1 MDPRELPIWQL
12 HFDLLRTLRDGN
24 QLVLVAATGSGKT
37 TQVPQMLLDA
47 GIAGNKSIVVL
58 QPRRVAAR
66 TVSARVAWERGV
78 KLGGEVGYQIRF
90 EDRTSLGT
98 RICFVTEGI
107 LLRWLQDDPE
117 LRDIGVLIFDEF
129 HERNLLSDVA
139 LALAKRL
146 QNTTRPDLKLVV
158 MSATMEAEP
167 VANYLAAT
175 PQTKDRIPP
184 PAAPILA
191 SEGRAFPVTVNWA
204 EYGDRRPPAELAA
217 EAVERIINTGE
228 RGDILVFMP
237 GMGEISSTLNTLR
250 AARLTE
256 RCVFLALHGDL
267 PPEEQDRAF
276 QSFEGRKI
284 VVATNVAET
293 SVTIDGV
300 CHVVDAG
307 LARVARY
314 DSERG
319 IQTLGLEEI
328 SRASC
333 DQRAGR
339 AGRTAPGTCWRL
351 WTESAHLNRPLKN
364 TPEIQRADLSEV
376 VLLLHSLGIRH
387 AATFDWLDQPDAT
400 AVERAEKLLV
410 MLGALRP
417 PEEVTD
423 RSADGHVRLNTSA
436 DPGEPNSKAEFG
448 NSSGNSDAH
457 PVRADV
463 AVRVPLNAHT
473 DLTPVGRQM
482 LRLPMHP
489 RYSRMLIEASKRGCV
504 PGAALCAAL
513 TSGRDLLV
521 RAGRDDAHVKEAR
534 ELFEGSTT
542 SDFHTLMRAFQ
553 FAKNAGFDLDQCR
566 RHGIHAQSARAI
578 DDTYRQLLQIAER
591 ERLLD
596 QGAGSTPLPLA
607 APGQPGARNPKT
619 ETAPE
624 PLLLCLAA
632 GFIDQLAQ
640 RKSEGSLDCLL
651 SEGRTGTLVRESVVQ
666 SPLFV
671 AGNIREVDSRGNR
684 LTLLMLATEVRRE
697 WLEQLYPQHFHATVE
712 HVFDRG
718 QKAVAAIKRVR
729 FFDLVLGQEHQRTVE
744 PLASARSL
752 AEAFARGWFELP
764 QFDHALKQFIARV
777 NLLAL
782 AAPDLEF
789 PLFRGPALLESLI
802 RAFHGLALVKQA
814 QAADLKSAFH
824 AHLQP
829 AQIEWLNELAPLQ
842 VPGPG
847 EKPLKLLYPEIGD
860 DAAVDELAPETVLK
874 LNDAFTL
881 KEHPRILEGRVPVKL
896 WLAAPDGKRLA
907 STTNFADWK
916 ARGYPA
922 LRAQIKAKY
931 PGFAWP

>member
-1 MDPRELPIWQL
+1 MDPRALPIWQL

-37 TQVPQMLLDA
+37 TQVPQMLLDG
-47 GIAGNKSIVVL
+47 GIAGDKRIVVL

-167 VANYLAAT
+167 VAHYLATTAAS
-175 PQTKDRIPP
+175 PARPSQ
-184 PAAPILA
+184 PAAPILESA
-191 SEGRAFPVTVNWA
+191 GRTFPVTIKWA
-204 EYGDRRPPAELAA
+204 EYGDRQPAAELAA
-217 EAVERIINTGE
+217 QAVERILHAGE
-228 RGDILVFMP
+228 PGDILVFMP
-237 GMGEISSTLNTLR
+237 GMGEINSTINTLR
-250 AARLTE
+250 AGRLSE
-256 RCVFLALHGDL
+256 RCLFLPLHGDL
-267 PPEEQDRAF
+267 APEDQDRAF
-276 QSFEGRKI
+276 QASAMRKI

-314 DSERG
+314 DAERG
-319 IQTLGLEEI
+319 IQSLGLEEI
-328 SRASC
+328 SRASA

-351 WTESAHLNRPLKN
+351 WTEGAHLNRPLKN
-364 TPEIQRADLSEV
+364 TPEIQRADLAEV
-376 VLLLHSLGIRH
+376 VLLLHSLGIRR

-417 PEEVTD
+417 PVEAPPL
-423 RSADGHVRLNTSA
+423 ADGANRTSV
-436 DPGEPNSKAEFG
+436 EAE
-448 NSSGNSDAH
+448 
-457 PVRADV
+457 
-463 AVRVPLNAHT
+463 T
-473 DLTPVGRQM
+473 DLTPIGRQM

-489 RYSRMLIEASKRGCV
+489 RYSRMLLEAAKRRCV
-504 PGAALCAAL
+504 PAAALCAAL
-513 TSGRDLLV
+513 TSGRDLLMRV
-521 RAGRDDAHVKEAR
+521 GREDAHLKEAR
-534 ELFEGSTT
+534 ELFEGNAT
-542 SDFHTLMRAFQ
+542 SDFYTLMQAFQ
-553 FAKNAGFDLDQCR
+553 FAQNVNFDLDQCR
-566 RHGIHAQSARAI
+566 RLGLHAQSARAI
-578 DDTYRQLLQIAER
+578 NDTYRQLLQIAER
-591 ERLLD
+591 ERLLPAD
-596 QGAGSTPLPLA
+596 AELPITA
-607 APGQPGARNPKT
+607 APAPAPA
-619 ETAPE
+619 TAAKSKSAAPHE
-624 PLLLCLAA
+624 PLLLCLTA

-640 RKSEGSLDCLL
+640 RKTEGSLECLL
-651 SEGRTGTLVRESVVQ
+651 GEGRTGTLVRESVVQ
-666 SPLFV
+666 APLFV
-671 AGNIREVDSRGNR
+671 AGNIREVDGRGGR
-684 LTLLMLATEVRRE
+684 LTLLTLATEVRRE
-697 WLEQLYPQHFHATVE
+697 WLEELYPQHFHATVE
-712 HVFDRG
+712 HLFDRS

-729 FFDLVLGQEHQRTVE
+729 FFDLVLGQEYQRTVE
-744 PLASARSL
+744 PKASARAL
-752 AEAFARGWFELP
+752 AEAFARGEFDLP
-764 QFDHALKQFIARV
+764 QFDHGLKQFIARV

-789 PLFRGPALLESLI
+789 PIFRGAALLDSLT
-802 RAFHGLALVKQA
+802 RAFDGLTLVKQA
-814 QAADLKSAFH
+814 QATDLKRAFH

-829 AQIEWLNELAPLQ
+829 GQVEWLNELAPLQ
-842 VPGPG
+842 VAGPG
-847 EKPLKLLYPEIGD
+847 DKPLKLLYPEIGE
-860 DAAVDELAPETVLK
+860 AAAASELAPEAVVK

-881 KEHPRILEGRVPVKL
+881 KAQPHILEGRVSVKL
-896 WLAAPDGKRLA
+896 WLTTPDQKRLA

-916 ARGYPA
+916 LRAYPA

-931 PGFAWP
+931 PGFGWP